1 MFRRL
6 GWSAAYLLLASLV
19 TATASAASPDEAY
32 PDNVETSLGTRN
44 VILPIPAGFGPP
56 DQTPAKVSGLLR
68 RNLPESQ
75 HFLGVLMDT
84 RDLAAFNRGAIPRM
98 ERYFMLTSSTAAEAR
113 GISPT
118 KFANFQASIRQ
129 TGRDALDRE
138 FQAQASNLENMA
150 KELREASGK
159 PDLTMDVKISEAL
172 GVFVDNKDAIA
183 LATSASVSTSAN
195 SALGRQPMFM
205 ATGFARLHGRLV
217 ILSAYARANS
227 RSDLDWAEGQ
237 VRGWLGRAAELNPP
251 DAQDMAAPPDRVEA
265 TIGGHMLVLPVPA
278 GYIEPAETPV
288 AANKDIEAHLP
299 AANRLVAVML
309 QDTSSMANPSGSDAD
324 PGGRYML
331 VQTLRDIERL
341 GIDAKTFDL
350 LKAAMRSQSAQLGT
364 QSAKDIGAGAAK
376 PVKDVGKAAGDD
388 PSAFQ
393 VSHPASLGVFE
404 DRRDSISLALQRD
417 TSVQTSART
426 GSGRELITLCV
437 IHVGN
442 QVLIGSFV
450 TGYRSADD
458 VEWAKTQ
465 TREWARRVRE
475 LNP

>member
-1 MFRRL
+1 
-6 GWSAAYLLLASLV
+6 
-19 TATASAASPDEAY
+19 
-32 PDNVETSLGTRN
+32 
-44 VILPIPAGFGPP
+44 
-56 DQTPAKVSGLLR
+56 
-68 RNLPESQ
+68 
-75 HFLGVLMDT
+75 
-84 RDLAAFNRGAIPRM
+84 
-98 ERYFMLTSSTAAEAR
+98 
-113 GISPT
+113 
-118 KFANFQASIRQ
+118 
-129 TGRDALDRE
+129 
-138 FQAQASNLENMA
+138 
-150 KELREASGK
+150 
-159 PDLTMDVKISEAL
+159 
-172 GVFVDNKDAIA
+172 
-183 LATSASVSTSAN
+183 
-195 SALGRQPMFM
+195 
-205 ATGFARLHGRLV
+205 
-217 ILSAYARANS
+217 
-227 RSDLDWAEGQ
+227 
-237 VRGWLGRAAELNPP
+237 
-251 DAQDMAAPPDRVEA
+251 
-265 TIGGHMLVLPVPA
+265 
-278 GYIEPAETPV
+278 
-288 AANKDIEAHLP
+288 
-299 AANRLVAVML
+299 VML